1 MNSQLAITASVGSK
15 DDTRERVSSD
25 ECRRGVTSRTT
36 TEVSASPDEA
46 LEVRRLRDRKDGRRL
61 QRTALKLCAL
71 HEATARTCAGSRKAR
86 YGAGCRRSPP
96 TGRKRAENPL
106 SLPSKDQINE
116 PGRACQSI
124 DREGELTRPVRGL
137 SQFRHNTL
145 SAFGAPATSKVIPAQ
160 TPINPGEVESCRL
173 ARFGLS
179 ETSVLGRGGGPAP
192 IPRRPQQYPEGRT
205 KKTRAA
211 RMTLTTP
218 GARVLV
224 IDDPTTRVITFR
236 PR

>member
-1 MNSQLAITASVGSK
+1 MTSRRLRSTWRRSAITGCWIWRRSTFRRSTIPDFSLSLTSFLDVYVPGLAGDTMNSQLAITASVGSK

-61 QRTALKLCAL
+61 QRTALKPCAL

-124 DREGELTRPVRGL
+124 DREGELTRPGRGL
-137 SQFRHNTL
+137 SQFGHNAL
-145 SAFGAPATSKVIPAQ
+145 SA
-160 TPINPGEVESCRL
+160 L
-173 ARFGLS
+173 
-179 ETSVLGRGGGPAP
+179 
-192 IPRRPQQYPEGRT
+192 
-205 KKTRAA
+205 
-211 RMTLTTP
+211 
-218 GARVLV
+218 
-224 IDDPTTRVITFR
+224 
-236 PR
+236 